1 MMSSVRDSR
10 DIPTLTSLERIGP
23 KGYLRYVFLFQLS
36 ENYDLERVV
45 DVLKAGYNTA
55 KNRISVIGC
64 EAVPDADSKQ
74 AGVLKL
80 QRLQDG
86 DMEDI
91 IVKDL
96 RAQGSFS
103 ETYGELKSKNFPV
116 SAFDAEI
123 LCRRSVWALPGEK
136 LPISLVQANFIEGGL
151 ILTWCILHMVGDGT
165 SFYVWAKVWAEECR
179 RAQGLEI
186 IQPVQLPEAIFSDRE
201 RVMRPSGRNRGL
213 LEDHP
218 EYAIPSST
226 PDVALRKM
234 LSLDHRGQ
242 VFYFSA
248 QALASLK
255 AEASPKNATKPS
267 DQEWIST
274 NDALSALLWRTVMAV
289 QWPLESLEG
298 DPESVFNIAIDGR
311 ERTDPPVHPSTL
323 GCFLEYI
330 AVKAPIREI
339 LGFATLADL
348 AIMIRKAIQRAD
360 KQFTDDVITLVDR
373 LEDVNQLFPTAFLD
387 VPGFHCVQ
395 SSWVKFDL
403 YSLDWGSMLGGRID
417 SVRAPHVGVIN
428 GLQVVLPILP
438 DGGIEVL
445 VGVEANSLDKLLHE
459 PLWTRFAQAI

>member
-1 MMSSVRDSR
+1 MSPARNPRDV
-10 DIPTLTSLERIGP
+10 PTLTPLERIGP
-23 KGYLRYVFLFQLS
+23 KGYLRYVFLFQLP
-36 ENYDLERVV
+36 ENYDLDRVV
-45 DVLKAGYNTA
+45 NSLKTGYHA
-55 KNRISVIGC
+55 AENRISVMGC

-80 QRLQDG
+80 QKLKDG
-86 DMEDI
+86 DIEGI
-91 IVKDL
+91 VVKDL
-96 RAQGSFS
+96 RAQGAFPQ
-103 ETYGELKSKNFPV
+103 TYAELKSNNFPV
-116 SAFDAEI
+116 SAFDADI

-179 RAQGLEI
+179 RAQGLGI
-186 IQPVQLPEAIFSDRE
+186 IEPVELPDAIFSDRE
-201 RVMRPSGRNRGL
+201 RIMRPSGRNKGL

-218 EYAIPSST
+218 EYTIPSST
-226 PDVALRKM
+226 PEVALRKM
-234 LSLDHRGQ
+234 LSPDHRGQ
-242 VFYFSA
+242 VFYFSPE
-248 QALASLK
+248 ALASLK

-289 QWPLESLEG
+289 QWPLGSLEG
-298 DPESVFNIAIDGR
+298 DPQSVFNIAIDGR
-311 ERTDPPVHPSTL
+311 ERTDPPVHPNTL

-330 AVKAPIREI
+330 AIKAPIREI
-339 LGFATLADL
+339 LGSASLADL

-360 KQFTDDVITLVDR
+360 NQFTDDVITLVDK
-373 LEDVNQLFPTAFLD
+373 LEDVNHIFPTAFLD

-403 YSLDWGSMLGGRID
+403 YSLDWGSALGGKID

-428 GLQVVLPILP
+428 GLQVVLPVLP
-438 DGGIEVL
+438 NGGVEVL
-445 VGVEANSLDKLLHE
+445 VGVEANCLDKLLHE
-459 PLWTRFAQAI
+459 PLWTRFAQAR